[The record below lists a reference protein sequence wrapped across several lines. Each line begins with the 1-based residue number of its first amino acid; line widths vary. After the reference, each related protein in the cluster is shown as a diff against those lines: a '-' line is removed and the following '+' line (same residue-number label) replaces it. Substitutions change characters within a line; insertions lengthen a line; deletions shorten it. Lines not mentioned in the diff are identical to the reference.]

1 MYRERTLFLELG
13 GLEVLNRRTRSLYA
27 VLNLGLE
34 PLAVGIVVGV
44 FPSVLRLYE

>member
-13 GLEVLNRRTRSLYA
+13 GLEVLNRSPGSLNP
-27 VLNLGLE
+27 VVDLGLE